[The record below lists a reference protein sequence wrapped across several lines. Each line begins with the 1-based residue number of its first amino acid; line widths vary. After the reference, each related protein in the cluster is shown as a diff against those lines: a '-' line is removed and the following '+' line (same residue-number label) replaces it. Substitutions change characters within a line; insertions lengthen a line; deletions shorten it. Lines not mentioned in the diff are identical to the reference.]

1 MRHYLIFICLLLS
14 ACAVLPPAF
23 EEEQKKAISY
33 KPVSEDLASYKDTV
47 VRWGGVIVDVNNEEN
62 YSLMQVLY
70 YPLDYYGRPDL
81 DKPSEGQFVIKST
94 NFLDPKAYAVNR
106 KISVVGKI
114 DRETERVI
122 DSNNIS
128 IPLIISKGIYLW
140 PMRYDGNYY
149 RLCPSCYYRQLFW

>member
-1 MRHYLIFICLLLS
+1 
-14 ACAVLPPAF
+14 
-23 EEEQKKAISY
+23 
-33 KPVSEDLASYKDTV
+33 
-47 VRWGGVIVDVNNEEN
+47 
-62 YSLMQVLY
+62 MQVLY

-149 RLCPSCYYRQLFW
+149 RHCPSCYYRQLFW